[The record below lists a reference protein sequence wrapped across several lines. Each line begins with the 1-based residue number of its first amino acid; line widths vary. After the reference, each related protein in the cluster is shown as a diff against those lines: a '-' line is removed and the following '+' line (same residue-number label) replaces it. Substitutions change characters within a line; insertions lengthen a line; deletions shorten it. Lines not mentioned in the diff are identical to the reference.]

1 MVYNV
6 ENCPER
12 KRLVTSRIRLL
23 INKPWFGNMITRLPL
38 VDATDYGWCQTAGT
52 DGRYVYYN
60 REFIAKLRDAEVD
73 FLFGHELLHCVYDHL
88 GRRNDRNPLIWNIA
102 NDFVVNDTLVEEQV
116 GELITTVKACYDRKY
131 HDWASEE
138 VYADLIEN
146 AVEVSLDDLL
156 DQHFDME
163 GGESTDEGGGGQTV
177 SVSSEGSKEG
187 EDADAD
193 GGDGGEE
200 KKDEPGKNGPPRYTK
215 EEQRKIKDE
224 LKNAMIQSAQAAGA
238 GNVPARIKRMIKELT
253 EPTMDWRQLIDTQV
267 QSIVKE
273 DYTWMKPSRRSWHS
287 DAILPAMNYADQIDV
302 VVELDASGSI
312 SDDMLKDMLSEV
324 KGVMTQFGDF
334 TLTVA
339 TFDTSVYNMQVFT
352 PQNID
357 EIHEY
362 EIEGGGGTEFNCI
375 WEHLKENDIDP
386 KKLIVFTDGYPWG
399 SWGDPDYCDT
409 IFVIHS
415 YPNKDFEAPF
425 GLTAHYEPTPEL
437 RMAA

>member
-1 MVYNV
+1 M
-6 ENCPER
+6 P
-12 KRLVTSRIRLL
+12 RL
-23 INKPWFGNMITRLPL
+23 
-38 VDATDYGWCQTAGT
+38 
-52 DGRYVYYN
+52 
-60 REFIAKLRDAEVD
+60 
-73 FLFGHELLHCVYDHL
+73 
-88 GRRNDRNPLIWNIA
+88 
-102 NDFVVNDTLVEEQV
+102 
-116 GELITTVKACYDRKY
+116 
-131 HDWASEE
+131 
-138 VYADLIEN
+138 
-146 AVEVSLDDLL
+146 
-156 DQHFDME
+156 
-163 GGESTDEGGGGQTV
+163 
-177 SVSSEGSKEG
+177 
-187 EDADAD
+187 
-193 GGDGGEE
+193 
-200 KKDEPGKNGPPRYTK
+200 
-215 EEQRKIKDE
+215 
-224 LKNAMIQSAQAAGA
+224 
-238 GNVPARIKRMIKELT
+238 
-253 EPTMDWRQLIDTQV
+253 QLIACRM
-267 QSIVKE
+267 E
-273 DYTWMKPSRRSWHS
+273 S

-375 WEHLKENDIDP
+375 WEHLKDNDIEP

-425 GLTAHYEPTPEL
+425 GLTAHYEPTAEQL
-437 RMAA
+437 KKAA